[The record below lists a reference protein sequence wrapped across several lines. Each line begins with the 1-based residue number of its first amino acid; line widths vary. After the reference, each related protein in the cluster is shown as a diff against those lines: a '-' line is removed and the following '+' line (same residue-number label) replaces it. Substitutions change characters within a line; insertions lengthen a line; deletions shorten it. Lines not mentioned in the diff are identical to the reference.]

1 MSQYDPENENDD
13 DDLTGKGPDFAK
25 VLMAAMEKR
34 AAASK
39 AMEDHKEKVE
49 LEAQK
54 IAQQLRLAVYEKT
67 DQLDGPSESEAF
79 GALRQWRK
87 AVDKLGPIMRRVP
100 EAHRE
105 SVAAAIVSM
114 VDLYKRETCPCPKC
128 RAEREGRAVE

>member
-1 MSQYDPENENDD
+1 MSQYDPEEPSDNEAPEVVQS
-13 DDLTGKGPDFAK
+13 LFAA
-25 VLMAAMEKR
+25 LAQREANR
-34 AAASK
+34 QAAAV
-39 AMEDHKEKVE
+39 HQEKVE

-128 RAEREGRAVE
+128 RAEREGRAGE